1 MRRTIAAAL
10 LFSMAGSSAGW
21 AAKDKKLPSGE
32 ATNDVVSIEATYFD
46 AAQLKDTFGTD
57 FDNIF
62 SVVEVTLTPKGGKPL
77 EVHLDDFLMRSE
89 SSGAHS
95 GALAASQIAG
105 QDTLVVHQAD
115 TRPKRGVG
123 FGGGLGP
130 MVMGGGAGNGA
141 PPPESKVEVKNSEK
155 RDPMLDVL
163 KRKILAEKP
172 TSEPVTGLLF
182 FPLDKEKPKN
192 LVLIYT
198 TPNANPPAADP
209 SAPGAAGPGASGPDP
224 SSDKTKLRIRFK

>member
-1 MRRTIAAAL
+1 MIAAAL
-10 LFSMAGSSAGW
+10 LFTLTGGTAGG

-32 ATNDVVSIEATYFD
+32 ASNDAVSIEATYFD

-77 EVHLDDFLMRSE
+77 DVHLDDFLMRSE
-89 SSGAHS
+89 QSGAHS

-123 FGGGLGP
+123 FGGGMGP
-130 MVMGGGAGNGA
+130 IMMGGGGNAA

-192 LVLIYT
+192 LVLVYT
-198 TPNANPPAADP
+198 TPSANPPAAD
-209 SAPGAAGPGASGPDP
+209 ASTPDR
-224 SSDKTKLRIRFK
+224 LRIRFK